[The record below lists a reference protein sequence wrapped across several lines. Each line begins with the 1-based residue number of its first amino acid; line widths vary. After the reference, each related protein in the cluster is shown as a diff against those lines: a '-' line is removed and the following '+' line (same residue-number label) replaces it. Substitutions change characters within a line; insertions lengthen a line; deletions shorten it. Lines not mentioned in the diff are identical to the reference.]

1 MQRAH
6 EQYLVIGLCANEILP
21 RTERSYTHALCS
33 VREHFFSLQNRVS
46 KSQYKPTMT
55 SSVSERDRERN
66 VDRGYAWVIVVVVM
80 LNMFNM
86 SIMFATFSVLYREY
100 VDTFDM
106 TVGQI
111 GITISVSSCATN
123 LAGTVSC

>member
-1 MQRAH
+1 
-6 EQYLVIGLCANEILP
+6 
-21 RTERSYTHALCS
+21 
-33 VREHFFSLQNRVS
+33 
-46 KSQYKPTMT
+46 MT
-55 SSVSERDRERN
+55 SSVSERNRDRD

-100 VDTFDM
+100 VDAFDM
-106 TVGQI
+106 SVGQI

-123 LAGTVSC
+123 LAGMVSYC